1 MKWIILLILILP
13 SVQAL
18 GGTGTSENY
27 ESYIQISGG
36 GTNTTSE
43 GYENDLLIGEITGDT
58 SSENY
63 KICLGFFC
71 MSRVS
76 VLTDKVK
83 DLKQY
88 FPLVL
93 LLIMIFVAI
102 NKKWTD

>member
-58 SSENY
+58 LS
-63 KICLGFFC
+63 
-71 MSRVS
+71 
-76 VLTDKVK
+76 
-83 DLKQY
+83 
-88 FPLVL
+88 
-93 LLIMIFVAI
+93 LIHI
-102 NKKWTD
+102 